1 MESTIPAQEIKRRGI
16 SAVDEALKAGPVHVV
31 SRNQPRYVILS
42 EEQYR
47 ELVGDHRAVSR
58 LWDRLLTTESEG
70 GDRTAEAIRQQI
82 QEERA
87 GWQR

>member
-16 SAVDEALKAGPVHVV
+16 TAVDEALKAGPVHVV

-47 ELVGDHRAVSR
+47 ELVGDNRAVSR
-58 LWDRLLTTESEG
+58 LWDRLLTESEG

-82 QEERA
+82 EEERA
-87 GWQR
+87 SWEW